1 MLCCVV
7 WLEHSKSIRA
17 DAMTMITITIIRITM
32 TVISMTMITMTL
44 ISMTMTLITSRGS
57 CRRSSWLRAPPCG
70 TRSPACCRPV
80 IGPLP
85 SRDPLPASDWSRPSP
100 GARSWGPARPCCQ
113 SAQSPAW
120 KYLEIMNLY
129 LCHPLLTVFHQHI
142 FVNIF
147 KKSQFLSYHLKEKG
161 ILVSWLFL
169 LLSST
174 ISSSSSSSLSSSS
187 SYKISFRLLRNEA
200 NRLKLGLQ
208 QKWYKI

>member
-1 MLCCVV
+1 
-7 WLEHSKSIRA
+7 
-17 DAMTMITITIIRITM
+17 
-32 TVISMTMITMTL
+32 
-44 ISMTMTLITSRGS
+44 MTLITSRGS

-70 TRSPACCRPV
+70 TRSPACCRPL

-100 GARSWGPARPCCQ
+100 AARSWGPARPCCL

-120 KYLEIMNLY
+120 KYLEFMNPIPIINKKIY
-129 LCHPLLTVFHQHI
+129 LSTSTFPPHFGLLAHPLLTVFHQHI

-174 ISSSSSSSLSSSS
+174 ISSISSSSSLSSSS

-208 QKWYKI
+208 RKRYKI